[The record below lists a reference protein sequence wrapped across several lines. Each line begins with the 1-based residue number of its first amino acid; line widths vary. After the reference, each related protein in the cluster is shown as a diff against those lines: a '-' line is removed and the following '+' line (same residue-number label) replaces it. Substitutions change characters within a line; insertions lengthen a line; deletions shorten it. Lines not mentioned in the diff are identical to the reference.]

1 MDNKMKLAR
10 IVASGIMS
18 AALLLASATGATADP
33 SGIPTADSNSVSQLE
48 TSGPATENDAIEHFA
63 EIQENLVSLPA
74 ETVEQLINTA
84 HDFPYVRQGTAEA
97 DWSSAQAVEFEGV
110 QLVTVPLKVETDL
123 QVGNQLSFVFD
134 KGEVAQVAETSLT
147 QTGIDEYVFEM
158 WRDGQVLIDDTFAL
172 NPSGPTIQ
180 PLGFIK
186 RVFLN
191 CMAKESGLTSAVSSR
206 VYAACSAVC
215 FAGPYRAQHA

>member
-1 MDNKMKLAR
+1 M
-10 IVASGIMS
+10 
-18 AALLLASATGATADP
+18 
-33 SGIPTADSNSVSQLE
+33 
-48 TSGPATENDAIEHFA
+48 
-63 EIQENLVSLPA
+63 
-74 ETVEQLINTA
+74 
-84 HDFPYVRQGTAEA
+84 
-97 DWSSAQAVEFEGV
+97 
-110 QLVTVPLKVETDL
+110 PLKVETDL

-215 FAGPYRAQHA
+215 FAGPLPCATCVAVGAGIDLSTVLVCANRAWK